1 MDNYFNILLLISS
14 ILNLILYIAYKFLQL
29 ELEDLKFEIK
39 MLNDNFRRIK

>member
-1 MDNYFNILLLISS
+1 MSDYLIILLSISTT
-14 ILNLILYIAYKFLQL
+14 LNLILYIAYKLLKL